1 MKLRHKVDIKVE
13 KFDGS
18 KERVL
23 TSCIRRLPAKLIQLL
38 FGKFSQMLILTP
50 GESVQSVEIKEIKG
64 DRNGQ

>member
-18 KERVL
+18 RERVL
-23 TSCIRRLPAKLIQLL
+23 TSCIRRLPARLIQLL
-38 FGKFSQMLILTP
+38 FGKYSQMLILTP
-50 GESVQSVEIKEIKG
+50 GESVSSVEIKEIKG